1 MSARCGTNRPRLP
14 YIVAVMPLAFAI
26 FDTAVGPCAV
36 GWGGNGVSRV
46 WLAEGSAERCRA
58 RILGKNPDALETEP
72 PAGIGRA
79 IDRII
84 ALMDGA
90 RDDLTDIALDWSEV
104 PEFDRGVLEICRA
117 IPPGETLTYGEIAR
131 RLGDLALSRGVG
143 QALGRNPFP
152 IIVPCHRVLGSD
164 GKVGGFSA
172 NGGVETKLKMLT
184 IERARTSA
192 APTLFDDDPG
202 FGFAATPK
210 R

>member
-1 MSARCGTNRPRLP
+1 
-14 YIVAVMPLAFAI
+14 MPLAFAI
-26 FDTAVGPCAV
+26 FETAVGPCAV
-36 GWGGNGVSRV
+36 GWGARGISRA

-58 RILGKNPDALETEP
+58 RILRKNPDAVETEP
-72 PAGIGRA
+72 PADIQRA
-79 IDRII
+79 MDRIA
-84 ALMDGA
+84 ALLDGA
-90 RDDLTDIALDWSEV
+90 KDDLTDIPLDWSEV
-104 PEFDRGVLEICRA
+104 PAFDRSVLDICRA

-184 IERARTSA
+184 IERARTGG
-192 APTLFDDDPG
+192 APTLFDDDPA
-202 FGFAATPK
+202 FGLAAAPK

>member
-1 MSARCGTNRPRLP
+1 
-14 YIVAVMPLAFAI
+14 MPDAFAI

-36 GWGGNGVSRV
+36 GWGAAGIDRV
-46 WLAEGSAERCRA
+46 WLAEGSAAKCRERAARA
-58 RILGKNPDALETEP
+58 CPEAAETTP
-72 PAGIGRA
+72 PAPVAAAIGR
-79 IDRII
+79 IQ
-84 ALMDGA
+84 ALLSGE
-90 RDDLTDIALDWSEV
+90 RDDLTDIELDWSEV
-104 PEFDRGVLEICRA
+104 PAFDRSVLEICRA
-117 IPPGETLTYGEIAR
+117 IPPGETLTYGDIAR

-184 IERARTSA
+184 IERAKTSA

-202 FGFAATPK
+202 FGFAATP
-210 R
+210 RR

>member
-1 MSARCGTNRPRLP
+1 
-14 YIVAVMPLAFAI
+14 MPTAFAI

-36 GWGGNGVSRV
+36 GWGERGIDRA
-46 WLAEGSAERCRA
+46 WLAEGTADACRS
-58 RILGKNPDALETEP
+58 RIVRKYPDAVETAP
-72 PAGIGRA
+72 PAAVAATIGRVQ
-79 IDRII
+79 
-84 ALMDGA
+84 ALLEGSK
-90 RDDLTDIALDWSEV
+90 DDLTDIELDWTQV
-104 PEFDRGVLEICRA
+104 PGFDRSVLEICRA
-117 IPPGETLTYGEIAR
+117 IPPGETLTYGDIAR
-131 RLGDLALSRGVG
+131 RLGDLALARGVG

-172 NGGVETKLKMLT
+172 NGGVQTKLKMLT
-184 IERARTSA
+184 IERARTGS

>member
-1 MSARCGTNRPRLP
+1 MSRR
-14 YIVAVMPLAFAI
+14 FAT

-36 GWGGNGVSRV
+36 AWGERGIVGVS
-46 WLAEGSAERCRA
+46 LAEGADARA
-58 RILGKNPDALETEP
+58 RDRIARRFPDALEADPP
-72 PAGIGRA
+72 PAIQQA
-79 IDRII
+79 MDRM
-84 ALMDGA
+84 AGLMEGA
-90 RDDLTDIALDWSEV
+90 RDDLTDIELDWSGV
-104 PEFDRGVLEICRA
+104 AEFDRGVLDICRA

-131 RLGDLALSRGVG
+131 RLGDLNLARGVG

-184 IERARTSA
+184 IERARTGN

-202 FGFAATPK
+202 FGLAAAP
-210 R
+210 RRP

>member
-1 MSARCGTNRPRLP
+1 
-14 YIVAVMPLAFAI
+14 MPIAFAI

-36 GWGGNGVSRV
+36 GWGAHGINRA
-46 WLAEGSAERCRA
+46 WLAEGTADRCRE
-58 RILGKNPDALETEP
+58 RIRRKLPDAVEADP
-72 PAGIGRA
+72 PADVQA
-79 IDRII
+79 AMDRI
-84 ALMDGA
+84 ARLMEGA
-90 RDDLTDIALDWSEV
+90 KDDLTDIPLDWSEV
-104 PEFDRGVLEICRA
+104 PEFDRGVLEICRT
-117 IPPGETLTYGEIAR
+117 IPPGETLTYGDIAR

-152 IIVPCHRVLGSD
+152 VIVPCHRVLGSD

-184 IERARTSA
+184 IERARTGS

-202 FGFAATPK
+202 FGLAAAPK